1 MNKKQ
6 KLLLPTIGLVVLSG
20 IAATSTT
27 FAWFTTVRSAS
38 VELTKAKVVTT
49 DSNLIIAHAHT
60 WNDPAVLVPASSGG
74 DDTAIELTY
83 TAAAGAKI
91 TDISGDGKDF
101 YKPKWG
107 NDPGVEA
114 GAINTV
120 TPGTVGDADGFLIDF
135 TIKISR
141 SSADGVEGMY
151 VYLGA
156 GTVFEP
162 VAAAG
167 DQLDKDNKAIA
178 AARMSVYESTVAG
191 VLGNKIFV
199 HSPQEEPQA
208 TNSNYLAADASGTAY
223 TVSGYT
229 VKSNLDVEHAP
240 FVTANTNAA
249 ASAVYDPIAYLA
261 GAEVAAGSRVVDAY
275 VNFRFWI
282 EGTDKDA
289 VNAAIEGEFT
299 VSLDLYALPHDV

>member
-1 MNKKQ
+1 MNKKGR
-6 KLLLPTIGLVVLSG
+6 LLLPTIGLVVLSG

-60 WNDPAVLVPASSGG
+60 WNDPAVLVPGSTGG

-83 TAAAGAKI
+83 TAATGAKI

-120 TPGTVGDADGFLIDF
+120 TPATVGDADGFLIDF

-141 SSADGVEGMY
+141 SSADGVEGLY
-151 VYLGA
+151 IYLGA

-167 DQLDKDNKAIA
+167 DQLAKDEKAIA
-178 AARMSVYESTVAG
+178 ASRMSVYKATEAG
-191 VLGNKIFV
+191 VLSDKIFV
-199 HSPQEEPQA
+199 HSPVQE
-208 TNSNYLAADASGTAY
+208 TVNNSNYLAVDGGGTAY
-223 TVSGYT
+223 TVDGYA
-229 VKSNLDVEHAP
+229 VKTDLGVKHAA
-240 FVTANTNAA
+240 FTTANTNAA
-249 ASAVYDPIAYLA
+249 ASADYDPIAYLA

-282 EGTDKDA
+282 EGTDSDA
-289 VNAAIEGEFT
+289 TNAAIEGEFT